1 MFFDCI
7 SDDVNEIVESNI
19 PTEPSKSFELLCA
32 DYEFM
37 VVTIESSELLAM
49 I

>member
-1 MFFDCI
+1 MD
-7 SDDVNEIVESNI
+7 EIVESNI
-19 PTEPSKSFELLCA
+19 STEPSKSFEFLCA

-37 VVTIESSELLAM
+37 VVTTESSPSESSEFLAM